1 MDSGAFD
8 PRLGPVASGKCGRVT
23 CAPTP
28 IREAHLTATW
38 TVTVQEC
45 LNFDG
50 YGYIGSVPGGVSI
63 SFARKLEKAMAM
75 AMTISGGAWGVEGEV
90 VDCLM

>member
-8 PRLGPVASGKCGRVT
+8 PRLGSVACGKCGRVT
-23 CAPTP
+23 CAPT
-28 IREAHLTATW
+28 REAHLTATW
-38 TVTVQEC
+38 TSTVQEC

-75 AMTISGGAWGVEGEV
+75 TISGGEWGVEGEV